1 MVNIDICLGGTPSIT
16 APSVLSPLT
25 LIVWDTQ
32 LRLLVFPIFFLWQDY
47 FHVQLSDDKQVRH
60 FLELSYA
67 GAILRDSWV
76 LTDVGITPSSAI
88 YGYMGRQGSL
98 VVRAVD

>member
-1 MVNIDICLGGTPSIT
+1 M
-16 APSVLSPLT
+16 LSPLT

-88 YGYMGRQGSL
+88 CCLLKVPAEHLAVST
-98 VVRAVD
+98 RA